1 MEFKEICP
9 NNSSIKMKDNRSQI
23 AVQISFFF
31 LYSVS
36 FFTRHA
42 DFPLHGSDKGYLEMV
57 NFLMSYF

>member
-1 MEFKEICP
+1 
-9 NNSSIKMKDNRSQI
+9 MKDNRSQI
-23 AVQISFFF
+23 AVQRSFFF